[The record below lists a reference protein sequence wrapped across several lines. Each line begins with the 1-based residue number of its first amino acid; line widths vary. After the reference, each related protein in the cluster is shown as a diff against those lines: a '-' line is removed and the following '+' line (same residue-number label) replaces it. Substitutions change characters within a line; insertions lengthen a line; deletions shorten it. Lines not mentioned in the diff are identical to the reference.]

1 VHAGGL
7 AVVDLHAIHAD
18 VALAG
23 ARIARVHAGQ
33 RDEAA
38 AVVRPALE
46 DGKVVEVE
54 VVARMTSLQG
64 ASLALTVL
72 GKRW

>member
-1 VHAGGL
+1 MLGGDLLPLPVHAGGL

-23 ARIARVHAGQ
+23 ARVARVHAGQ

-46 DGKVVEVE
+46 NREKIEIE
-54 VVARMTSLQG
+54 VVRG
-64 ASLALTVL
+64 E
-72 GKRW
+72 